1 MQWGHCHLHEGQSQ
15 PIDHLC
21 RPLSLRATR
30 IHVQCRRFLV
40 SVTVPCL
47 VLRQGSLRTLCGQ
60 FTNIVAVDVD
70 ANVDVNFDVSANV
83 GVSTDVEVNVDV
95 GFGVSANA
103 GDLAICITA
112 RRGHGHGAYSPP

>member
-1 MQWGHCHLHEGQSQ
+1 MSAVVSAGHSHPS
-15 PIDHLC
+15 
-21 RPLSLRATR
+21 A
-30 IHVQCRRFLV
+30 
-40 SVTVPCL
+40 VPQVPGECDCAL

-60 FTNIVAVDVD
+60 FTNIVTVDVD

-112 RRGHGHGAYSPP
+112 RRGHGHGAYSPL

>member
-1 MQWGHCHLHEGQSQ
+1 MSAVVSAGHSHPS
-15 PIDHLC
+15 
-21 RPLSLRATR
+21 A
-30 IHVQCRRFLV
+30 
-40 SVTVPCL
+40 VPQVPGECDCAL

-60 FTNIVAVDVD
+60 FTNIVTVDAD

-83 GVSTDVEVNVDV
+83 GASADVEVNVDVSANVGVSADVEVNVDV

-112 RRGHGHGAYSPP
+112 RRGHGHGAYSPL

>member
-1 MQWGHCHLHEGQSQ
+1 MSAVVSAGHSH
-15 PIDHLC
+15 P
-21 RPLSLRATR
+21 RA
-30 IHVQCRRFLV
+30 
-40 SVTVPCL
+40 VPQVPGECDCAL

-60 FTNIVAVDVD
+60 FTNIVTVDVD
-70 ANVDVNFDVSANV
+70 VNVDVNFDVSANV